1 MDDLVSHCID
11 ASLPITGLTDEA
23 KRGVHANAG
32 RSGKKGFAASLQ
44 TSPDRGPL
52 FRWQVPESGDVEY
65 QETGCESVIRLC
77 GVVGVRRASPPLRFC
92 GSGRLRGHRIRYL
105 RIGRGRLLS

>member
-1 MDDLVSHCID
+1 M
-11 ASLPITGLTDEA
+11 
-23 KRGVHANAG
+23 
-32 RSGKKGFAASLQ
+32 Q

-65 QETGCESVIRLC
+65 RETGCESVIRLC

-92 GSGRLRGHRIRYL
+92 GSVTYAATAFGIYELVEAV
-105 RIGRGRLLS
+105 S